1 MPKHMVRSRTSRAVA
16 GWCGGEHPV
25 ALGGASFALTAAG
38 GIAVLVVVGTEAGC
52 VGASPTVRHE
62 TTRSSADPKTM
73 ERIEVQTHRTL
84 PHMGDERV
92 LRSRRD
98 TTRLGA
104 ALARVL
110 EPGDLV
116 VLAGDLGAGK
126 TFLARAI
133 ARGLGVKGAVTSPTF
148 TLVQEYATDRAPLLH
163 VDLYRLRESKT
174 PLAQEIARLGLR
186 ERRAEGAILLV
197 EWGEDAIEPLGGDPA
212 LVIRL
217 AISGDAARTATLS
230 GRHRV

>member
-1 MPKHMVRSRTSRAVA
+1 M
-16 GWCGGEHPV
+16 
-25 ALGGASFALTAAG
+25 
-38 GIAVLVVVGTEAGC
+38 TEA
-52 VGASPTVRHE
+52 
-62 TTRSSADPKTM
+62 
-73 ERIEVQTHRTL
+73 RT
-84 PHMGDERV
+84 

-104 ALARVL
+104 AIARVL

-148 TLVQEYATDRAPLLH
+148 TLVQEYAIDRAPLLH

-174 PLAQEIARLGLR
+174 PLAREIARLGLR

-197 EWGEDAIEPLGGDPA
+197 EWGEDAIDALGGDA
-212 LVIRL
+212 SLVVHL
-217 AISGDAARTATLS
+217 AITGDTTRTVTLS
-230 GRHRV
+230 GPREAGIVSS

>member
-1 MPKHMVRSRTSRAVA
+1 MS
-16 GWCGGEHPV
+16 
-25 ALGGASFALTAAG
+25 
-38 GIAVLVVVGTEAGC
+38 
-52 VGASPTVRHE
+52 
-62 TTRSSADPKTM
+62 
-73 ERIEVQTHRTL
+73 
-84 PHMGDERV
+84 DERT

-104 ALARVL
+104 TIARVL

-148 TLVQEYATDRAPLLH
+148 TLVQEYATERALLLH

-186 ERRAEGAILLV
+186 ERRAEGAIVLV
-197 EWGEDAIEPLGGDPA
+197 EWGEDAVGALGGDPSVVVQ
-212 LVIRL
+212 LRIT
-217 AISGDAARTATLS
+217 GDTTRTAILS
-230 GRHRV
+230 GRHRLGVLGNV

>member
-1 MPKHMVRSRTSRAVA
+1 MSRADA
-16 GWCGGEHPV
+16 GWCGGEHPPV
-25 ALGGASFALTAAG
+25 AVGGESFALTAAG
-38 GIAVLVVVGTEAGC
+38 GIAMLVVVGVDAGC

-62 TTRSSADPKTM
+62 ATRSRAEPKTM

-104 ALARVL
+104 AIARVL

-133 ARGLGVKGAVTSPTF
+133 VRGLGVQGAVTSP
-148 TLVQEYATDRAPLLH
+148 
-163 VDLYRLRESKT
+163 
-174 PLAQEIARLGLR
+174 
-186 ERRAEGAILLV
+186 
-197 EWGEDAIEPLGGDPA
+197 
-212 LVIRL
+212 
-217 AISGDAARTATLS
+217 
-230 GRHRV
+230 